1 MLLSTVWSG
10 RRRASP
16 TYAGRVWRKEV
27 ASVETQLVEDIEL
40 RNEVRLVGRVPVLAD
55 ERVLPSGDVLCSF
68 RVAVTREPNAG
79 GRGARRRQ
87 QVDSLECVT
96 WHGRVRRSA
105 LSWQVGDVVEVTGA
119 LRRRFFTSAGGT
131 ASRVE
136 VEVSGARRLRRAP
149 S

>member
-1 MLLSTVWSG
+1 MET
-10 RRRASP
+10 
-16 TYAGRVWRKEV
+16 RV
-27 ASVETQLVEDIEL
+27 VEDVEL
-40 RNEVRLVGRVPVLAD
+40 VNEVRLVGRVPVPAD

-68 RVAVTREPNAG
+68 RVAVTRQPGAG
-79 GRGARRRQ
+79 GAGARRRQ

-96 WHGRVRRSA
+96 WNGRVRRSA
-105 LSWQVGDVVEVTGA
+105 VSWQVGDVVEVTGA
-119 LRRRFFTSAGGT
+119 LRRRFFTTAGGT